1 MAMAAAR
8 RLWVGRSGPVHPL
21 SPMVLTANDCDG
33 WMETRDDEQNIV
45 TMVLLSFLNITDSLA
60 VFL

>member
-1 MAMAAAR
+1 MAMSAAR

-33 WMETRDDEQNIV
+33 WMETRDDEQNNCYNGA
-45 TMVLLSFLNITDSLA
+45 TF
-60 VFL
+60 FFEYH